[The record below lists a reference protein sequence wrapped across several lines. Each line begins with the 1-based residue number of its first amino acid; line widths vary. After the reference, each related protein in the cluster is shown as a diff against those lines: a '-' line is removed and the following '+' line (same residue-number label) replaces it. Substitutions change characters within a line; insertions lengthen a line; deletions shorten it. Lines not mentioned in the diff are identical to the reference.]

1 MLKKIKSKKK
11 IGKYDRSR
19 FNISVCLDTDTIKKK
34 IPHTNIFTFYR
45 DQALLGGPKCS
56 SQPLAHL
63 FYLQPK
69 YEHKEFQVSCY
80 LLAVRG

>member
-1 MLKKIKSKKK
+1 MTEADLI
-11 IGKYDRSR
+11 
-19 FNISVCLDTDTIKKK
+19 FQSVLIQTLYKKK

-80 LLAVRG
+80 LLAVKGLKKN